1 MSANTLFEH
10 FSSIDDPRQQ
20 GKVQHPLFDILFLT
34 ISAVIAGCQG
44 WEEIEDFAHDKL
56 SWLRKFIALSNGVPR
71 HDTIARVISRIDMTQ
86 FQACFSQWMQS
97 CSELTDGSVV
107 AIDGK

>member
-1 MSANTLFEH
+1 MSASSLFEH

-20 GKVQHPLFDILFLT
+20 SKVQHLLSDILFLT

-56 SWLRKFIALSNGVPR
+56 PWLRKFITLANGVPR
-71 HDTIARVISRIDMTQ
+71 HDTIARVISRIDMT
-86 FQACFSQWMQS
+86 
-97 CSELTDGSVV
+97 
-107 AIDGK
+107 

>member
-20 GKVQHPLFDILFLT
+20 GKVKHPLFDILFLT

-44 WEEIEDFAHDKL
+44 WEKSKIL
-56 SWLRKFIALSNGVPR
+56 P
-71 HDTIARVISRIDMTQ
+71 MTNY
-86 FQACFSQWMQS
+86 
-97 CSELTDGSVV
+97 LGYVNL
-107 AIDGK
+107 

>member
-1 MSANTLFEH
+1 MSANTSTQI

-44 WEEIEDFAHDKL
+44 WEEGALADYKL
-56 SWLRKFIALSNGVPR
+56 SWLR
-71 HDTIARVISRIDMTQ
+71 
-86 FQACFSQWMQS
+86 
-97 CSELTDGSVV
+97 
-107 AIDGK
+107 